1 MSLLY
6 EVEEEPPRL
15 VVFDEKHR
23 RLTDTHAIDDLF
35 GSGKQFEAAA
45 AQAMVVE
52 GLTTQYLI
60 LHVRVRRKKLLDRN
74 GKPAKL
80 TGNLTFG
87 RAVSLLISS
96 DLLHAPDLSGNLE
109 QYVALRNTIAH
120 ELVGSSAEV
129 DFENFMDIGR
139 RVIAGIAPF
148 VVEIVEKA
156 NARETKNRT

>member
-6 EVEEEPPRL
+6 EVEAKPPRL
-15 VVFDEKHR
+15 VVFDEKNR
-23 RLTDTHAIDDLF
+23 RLTDTQAIDDLF

-52 GLTTQYLI
+52 GLTTQYLV
-60 LHVRVRRKKLLDRN
+60 LHAHVRRKKLFDRN
-74 GKPAKL
+74 GKSAKL
-80 TGNLTFG
+80 IGNLTFG
-87 RAVSLLISS
+87 RTVSLLISS
-96 DLLHAPDLSGNLE
+96 DLLHAPDLSGDLE
-109 QYVALRNTIAH
+109 QYVSIRNTIAH

-139 RVIAGIAPF
+139 RVIAGIAPY

-156 NARETKNRT
+156 NARDSEKRT